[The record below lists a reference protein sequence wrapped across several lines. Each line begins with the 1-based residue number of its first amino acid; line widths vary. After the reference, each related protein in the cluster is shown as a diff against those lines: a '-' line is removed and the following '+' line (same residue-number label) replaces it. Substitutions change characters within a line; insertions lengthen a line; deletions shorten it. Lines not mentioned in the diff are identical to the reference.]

1 MMSTMK
7 WLCGALALTA
17 AGLMAPGCGPSQ
29 TIDLRNDAGF
39 ERDADEEERDTG
51 NDPDTGFDADVDDD
65 PDATEDPDADV
76 DPDGGND
83 PDADEDPDADVDDE
97 PDADDPGPLTDGEAA
112 ARAMIAGFCDAVW
125 SCPDGSQQVAFLSLT
140 LGRYPDA
147 QACTDAWRAGAGS
160 MDLSELIRSVDE
172 GRIVVDRDLLDACT
186 DAIAEAACN
195 AEGDQTGMQIP
206 EACRTAMAGQASAG
220 DACINLQDCASGL
233 RCDYSYEQD
242 APCYG
247 TCVDPAVADACGNDG
262 ICDEATSYCDRS
274 GTEPECVDY
283 EVGDECTEGGGE
295 CAEDFVCVRG
305 YCQFDYA
312 PEPINLAGEGE
323 TCSQFDQTFCLPGLT
338 CQTSAANGSV
348 STCERPRAAGE
359 VCIQTSDCEAGLRC
373 GEQDGGPSI
382 CGALLPLGEPCQES
396 GECESS
402 YCFYDYEVTGE
413 HGTCAERQ
421 ICELP

>member
-1 MMSTMK
+1 MSRMK
-7 WLCGALALTA
+7 WLCGMLALSTV
-17 AGLMAPGCGPSQ
+17 GLMMPACGPSQ
-29 TIDLRNDAGF
+29 TIDLRDDAGD
-39 ERDADEEERDTG
+39 ERDADDEDRDTG

-348 STCERPRAAGE
+348 TTCERPLSAGE
-359 VCIQTSDCEAGLRC
+359 TCVQTGDCEAGLRC
-373 GEQDGGPSI
+373 GEEESGGASI
-382 CGALLPLGEPCQES
+382 CGGLLPLGEPCQES

-402 YCFYDYEVTGE
+402 YCFYDYEVTGD
-413 HGTCAERQ
+413 HGTCAMREV
-421 ICELP
+421 CELP